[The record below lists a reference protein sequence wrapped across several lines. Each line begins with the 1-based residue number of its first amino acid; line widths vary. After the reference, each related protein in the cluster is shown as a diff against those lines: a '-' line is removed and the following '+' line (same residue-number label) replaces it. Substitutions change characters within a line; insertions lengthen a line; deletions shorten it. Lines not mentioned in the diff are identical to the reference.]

1 MGPISFYEYK
11 KLNILI
17 TDKKWFKN
25 NITPQK
31 LEYFGYVKSHSDL
44 EKPVMGAC
52 EMSVTWREKGH
63 VSDLERAVMESE
75 MSQ

>member
-31 LEYFGYVKSHSDL
+31 LEYFGYVKCHSDMERKVMGHVKSHSDL
-44 EKPVMGAC
+44 EKAVMGAC
-52 EMSVTWREKGH
+52 EISVTWRE
-63 VSDLERAVMESE
+63 
-75 MSQ
+75 